1 MSAKSSKLKIVI
13 QRVVKRYAKQYYEII
28 IGTATLITSIATIL
42 LMVNQN
48 QLQEEANKINAAT
61 LSPCFHISQV
71 RIDYDGDSIKDTEV
85 LTVNNIGANLKTPTD
100 IEIRVYYNIKKYAP
114 NANASILVPIDMYY
128 GAQFPTYN
136 LSGELT
142 SAFLLNNWSNYIDF
156 EQAIHSYSKGNIF
169 YFASKIDLIKIEYID
184 TLGKFH
190 KSYYQNNIL
199 ITEEAY
205 DKIRQEAL
213 DVPYNVTKIDAN
225 EIIELFDTI

>member
-85 LTVNNIGANLKTPTD
+85 LTVNNIGANLKAPTN
-100 IEIRVYYNIKKYAP
+100 IEIRVYYIIKKYAP
-114 NANASILVPIDMYY
+114 KTNATLTVPINGYY
-128 GAQFPTYN
+128 WGQFPTEQLY
-136 LSGELT
+136 GELT

-184 TLGKFH
+184 ILGKYH
-190 KSYYQNNIL
+190 NSYYQNNSL
-199 ITEEAY
+199 ITEEVY
-205 DKIRQEAL
+205 YQIKQDAL
-213 DVPYNVTKIDAN
+213 DSSYDVAKIDAD
-225 EIIELFDTI
+225 EIIKLLDTI

>member
-1 MSAKSSKLKIVI
+1 MGS
-13 QRVVKRYAKQYYEII
+13 II
-28 IGTATLITSIATIL
+28 IKIKTFIKVVGCYTKQFYEVIIGIATLITSIATIC

-48 QLQEEANKINAAT
+48 KLQEEANKINTAAI
-61 LSPCFHISQV
+61 SPCFHISQD
-71 RIDYDGDSIKDTEV
+71 RIDHDGNSVKDTEV
-85 LTVNNIGANLKTPTD
+85 LTISNIGANLKTPAD
-100 IEIRVYYNIKKYAP
+100 IEIRAYYNIKKYAP

-142 SAFLLNNWSNYIDF
+142 SAFLFNNLSYCIDF
-156 EQAIHSYSKGNIF
+156 EAAIHSYSKGNIF
-169 YFASKIDLIKIEYID
+169 YFVSKIDLIKIEYID
-184 TLGKFH
+184 TLGEFH